1 MGTYTQIIYQIVFST
16 KYRDPVM
23 IKKNR
28 DELYGY
34 ISGIIRNKKCVVYK
48 INGVE
53 DHLHILT
60 DLHPSIALAD
70 LIKDIKIAS
79 SKYIKEK
86 NLFPGFIGW
95 QSGYGAFTYSADR
108 KKILINYIKNQE
120 VHHLKK
126 SYHDESV
133 ELLREHAIDYEENYL
148 F

>member
-28 DELYGY
+28 DKLYGY

-95 QSGYGAFTYSADR
+95 QNGYGALPIQPTE
-108 KKILINYIKNQE
+108 KKY
-120 VHHLKK
+120 
-126 SYHDESV
+126 
-133 ELLREHAIDYEENYL
+133 
-148 F
+148 

>member
-1 MGTYTQIIYQIVFST
+1 
-16 KYRDPVM
+16 M

-79 SKYIKEK
+79 SNYIKEK

-95 QSGYGAFTYSADR
+95 QSGYGAFLFSA
-108 KKILINYIKNQE
+108 LLE
-120 VHHLKK
+120 K
-126 SYHDESV
+126 SHVTS
-133 ELLREHAIDYEENYL
+133 
-148 F
+148 